1 MIDEQIFLPKRAKV
15 QDFNQNLGYWY
26 FPGTTP
32 GQYLRREAGPFQHL
46 SWPAIFDTYMPLATG
61 HRSA

>member
-26 FPGTTP
+26 FLGTTP
-32 GQYLRREAGPFQHL
+32 GHN
-46 SWPAIFDTYMPLATG
+46 
-61 HRSA
+61 